1 MFFLGTTFF
10 SGRHT
15 LDPTPTSAKNIK
27 NIAINNGTFEQ
38 IFVSKNPD
46 LEVEA
51 GYDDW
56 NFDTVLNA
64 DYKNGKFD
72 AGNSGFSLSN
82 TEYVVIKCREVGTY
96 DWTTIYTKKINKIAD
111 FKININDYFRPSKK
125 DIEYMVVSVANG
137 IENTYVTSTIHS
149 EFDGLYVCDKD
160 NIYGTLY
167 NLDYMD
173 TTRSVVSSEVE
184 LKNNSYPMIVSNNT
198 LNYDKGTASGAF
210 IRFNQESMDVDLAD
224 GMQYREDVK
233 NWLNNK
239 CPKILKFHD
248 GRIWLIGITGEISDS
263 GDDHN
268 DIRKLSFEWTEIG
281 NVKDIETLYNCG
293 LSDVGKEWWY

>member
-1 MFFLGTTFF
+1 MLFLGTTFF

-15 LDPTPTSAKNIK
+15 LDPTPTTATNIK
-27 NIAINNGTFEQ
+27 NISINNGTFEQ

-173 TTRSVVSSEVE
+173 TTRSVSANCLEM
-184 LKNNSYPMIVSNNT
+184 KNSQYPIIISNNN
-198 LNYDKGTASGAF
+198 LNYEKGTATGAF
-210 IRFNQESMDVDLAD
+210 IRFDQESMDVDLVD

-233 NWLNNK
+233 TWLNNK

-248 GRIWLIGITGEISDS
+248 GRIWLVGITGDISDN
-263 GDDHN
+263 GDDNN

-281 NVKDIETLYNCG
+281 NAKEMETLYNCG
-293 LSDVGKEWWY
+293 LSDVGREWWY